1 MSLEI
6 VQRSEAPKDAW
17 RNLESHYRAKGT
29 REILR
34 LSHEV
39 NGKAI
44 QPGEDPF
51 QFMIEI
57 DRLVAD
63 LYRLGDRSVTELR
76 KCVIIVAGLSA
87 NYEIEVRVLENNP
100 TDLESAE
107 IEHVVGNK

>member
-1 MSLEI
+1 MTRINNCRGMALEI
-6 VQRSEAPKDAW
+6 VQRSEVPKDAW
-17 RNLESHYRAKGT
+17 RNLESHYRAKET

-44 QPGEDPF
+44 QPWEDPF

-63 LYRLGDRSVTELR
+63 RTDWVTD
-76 KCVIIVAGLSA
+76 
-87 NYEIEVRVLENNP
+87 P
-100 TDLESAE
+100 
-107 IEHVVGNK
+107 